1 MMGQRKGLNSQD
13 MMLTEQCTW
22 WIRTH
27 GISLCLT
34 KSGAK
39 GTSEIHPNDTC
50 TECWGPIHVTEETE
64 QCMFE
69 CILPTW
75 GVSAGHLGLALNMCG
90 PLLRLQHLPS
100 SAFLPHPHPLWAPWV
115 ILWTL
120 KEKQLTIRI
129 RPCDFILLKALWP
142 PTSSWEN
149 WNVPMLFLSAQPL
162 NRLVSQRKVNPILL
176 RNLFHVPFTWISPL
190 LELLKF
196 LSVQLHFLNFTA

>member
-27 GISLCLT
+27 GISLCLA

-64 QCMFE
+64 QWMFE

-75 GVSAGHLGLALNMCG
+75 GVSAGSTWDWHWTCAVLCSSCSIY
-90 PLLRLQHLPS
+90 RLQL
-100 SAFLPHPHPLWAPWV
+100 FCPHPHPLWAPGV
-115 ILWTL
+115 ILWTE
-120 KEKQLTIRI
+120 KETQLTIKR
-129 RPCDFILLKALWP
+129 RPCDFIWLKALWP
-142 PTSSWEN
+142 PTSGWEN
-149 WNVPMLFLSAQPL
+149 
-162 NRLVSQRKVNPILL
+162 
-176 RNLFHVPFTWISPL
+176 
-190 LELLKF
+190 
-196 LSVQLHFLNFTA
+196 